1 MSTPQLL
8 EHVRETS
15 RLLASETHLPR
26 EEVQAAFETIRLTEA
41 GYEVMYTVTVDDGRD
56 SRRVLLCHGVNE
68 AEKVQASFDEARFDV
83 YALQKQGNTVK
94 FAPWRS
100 TPSLVPSDAVMRRE
114 YRVVTREEAA
124 SRLEGGGETQTSL
137 ETAAA
142 SLKSSA
148 GPTECGTQPQ
158 AKPAT
163 VGNEI
168 VETKQQPQESSRESQ
183 QPNLTSLESFL
194 KTPLSGA
201 KRTRAADGAKRQAD
215 AKPKKPRVTNRKN
228 GNAEGTQSLMKL
240 AKASAKKKKDSN
252 GSLDRSVPTPAA
264 ACASMQH
271 NLLDE
276 DDEAVDRS
284 SSSSSSSS
292 SSRGSFVRRDEALL
306 NEDLPAIDVAVFAR
320 ENDGIIL
327 CDDAPPMVFCAPGPA
342 AGALKK
348 EQQKQLTQWQQESMG
363 SATQAKLTGFFQP
376 GVIDFQKQ
384 YVREMETDMVIKD
397 GEYICKD
404 VVCFRHKGTN
414 EVISQ
419 EEFHR
424 RSSEIMRGLR
434 SDTQSGSPSESTL
447 ADQGSPSSPTGN
459 AKFTAVEAAK
469 RSRPPKIEKQLRS
482 QPKTLF
488 AYFKPASS

>member
-1 MSTPQLL
+1 MSTPKLL
-8 EHVRETS
+8 ERVRGTS

-26 EEVQAAFETIRLTEA
+26 EEVQAAFEAIRLTEA
-41 GYEVMYTVTVDDGRD
+41 GYEVMYTVTVSDSCD
-56 SRRVLLCHGVNE
+56 SRRVLLCHDVNE

-83 YALQKQGNTVK
+83 YALRKQGNT
-94 FAPWRS
+94 ATLTPWQS
-100 TPSLVPSDAVMRRE
+100 TPSLVPFAAVIRRE

-124 SRLEGGGETQTSL
+124 SRLEDGGETQTSL

-142 SLKSSA
+142 SLKSGA
-148 GPTECGTQPQ
+148 GTTPQTKPVTAVKDIAETKPQPQ
-158 AKPAT
+158 
-163 VGNEI
+163 G
-168 VETKQQPQESSRESQ
+168 SSRESQ
-183 QPNLTSLESFL
+183 EPNSTSLEPFL

-201 KRTRAADGAKRQAD
+201 KRTRAADSAKRQAD

-228 GNAEGTQSLMKL
+228 GNTDETQSLMKL
-240 AKASAKKKKDSN
+240 AKASAKKKKDDN
-252 GSLDRSVPTPAA
+252 GSLNRSVPTPAA
-264 ACASMQH
+264 ACASMRH

-276 DDEAVDRS
+276 DDEAGDCS
-284 SSSSSSSS
+284 SSSSTSSSS
-292 SSRGSFVRRDEALL
+292 QGSFARRDEALL
-306 NEDLPAIDVAVFAR
+306 NEDLPDFDVAALAQ

-327 CDDAPPMVFCAPGPA
+327 CDDAPPMVFCAPGSV
-342 AGALKK
+342 AGAVKN

-363 SATQAKLTGFFQP
+363 SATQPKLTGFFQP

-384 YVREMETDMVIKD
+384 YVREVETDMVIKD

-404 VVCFRHKGTN
+404 VVCFRHKGNN

-424 RSSEIMRGLR
+424 RSVEIMRGLR
-434 SDTQSGSPSESTL
+434 SDIQSGSPSESTL
-447 ADQGSPSSPTGN
+447 NDQGSPSSPTGS
-459 AKFTAVEAAK
+459 AKSTAVEAAK